1 MRVASDG
8 LLARPGGS
16 WTREKLDYVE
26 RYAHAFMA
34 AMAVKRAEG
43 KWRELVYIDLL
54 QGLER
59 ASITIALASFSARP

>member
-1 MRVASDG
+1 
-8 LLARPGGS
+8 
-16 WTREKLDYVE
+16 LDYVE

>member
-1 MRVASDG
+1 
-8 LLARPGGS
+8 
-16 WTREKLDYVE
+16 LDYVE

-54 QGLER
+54 AGPGKG
-59 ASITIALASFSARP
+59 IDHDSARELVKS